1 MPLASSSSLK
11 ALLWCA
17 PCGHGARIGFCIC
30 KNRRHRLY
38 SHTVSQRLGEGLP
51 SAGFHQ
57 SPHQKNGHW
66 VAQKSENS
74 SLVILEL
81 LPKTYFAF
89 QSDPFGALPARFRRE
104 RLLIIGCGD
113 VGMRLAR
120 VQGHMRTFALTSQQQ
135 RITELREAGI
145 TPLLGNL
152 DQPSSLK
159 RLAGL
164 ATRVVHL
171 APPPLQGHHD
181 PRTLALARALMLRT
195 APSSVVY
202 GSTSGVYGDCEG
214 EWVAESRIVNPKT
227 SRAQRR
233 VDAEQRL
240 RHLARLRGNAVQM
253 RILRIPGIYANDRV
267 GGTPRDRLTR
277 GTAVLQIQDDVFTN
291 HIHAN
296 DLARACQLA
305 MWRGKTQR
313 AYNINDDSQMLM
325 GDYFDMAAGVYGLPK
340 PPRISRAQ
348 AKVELGEMQMSFM
361 SESRRLI
368 NTRMKR
374 ELRLRLLYP
383 QVQDGLEAQNLHL
396 KRD

>member
-1 MPLASSSSLK
+1 
-11 ALLWCA
+11 
-17 PCGHGARIGFCIC
+17 
-30 KNRRHRLY
+30 
-38 SHTVSQRLGEGLP
+38 
-51 SAGFHQ
+51 
-57 SPHQKNGHW
+57 
-66 VAQKSENS
+66 
-74 SLVILEL
+74 
-81 LPKTYFAF
+81 
-89 QSDPFGALPARFRRE
+89 
-104 RLLIIGCGD
+104 
-113 VGMRLAR
+113 MRLAR

-171 APPPLQGHHD
+171 APPPLQGQHD

-227 SRAQRR
+227 SRAQKR

-313 AYNINDDSQMLM
+313 TYNINDDSQMLM

-348 AKVELGEMQMSFM
+348 AKVELGEMQMSCM

-368 NTRMKR
+368 NTLMKR

>member
-1 MPLASSSSLK
+1 
-11 ALLWCA
+11 
-17 PCGHGARIGFCIC
+17 
-30 KNRRHRLY
+30 
-38 SHTVSQRLGEGLP
+38 
-51 SAGFHQ
+51 
-57 SPHQKNGHW
+57 
-66 VAQKSENS
+66 
-74 SLVILEL
+74 
-81 LPKTYFAF
+81 
-89 QSDPFGALPARFRRE
+89 
-104 RLLIIGCGD
+104 
-113 VGMRLAR
+113 MRLAR

-171 APPPLQGHHD
+171 APPPLHGHHD

-313 AYNINDDSQMLM
+313 TYNINDDSQMLM

-383 QVQDGLEAQNLHL
+383 HVQDGLEAQNLHL

>member
-1 MPLASSSSLK
+1 
-11 ALLWCA
+11 
-17 PCGHGARIGFCIC
+17 
-30 KNRRHRLY
+30 
-38 SHTVSQRLGEGLP
+38 
-51 SAGFHQ
+51 
-57 SPHQKNGHW
+57 
-66 VAQKSENS
+66 
-74 SLVILEL
+74 
-81 LPKTYFAF
+81 
-89 QSDPFGALPARFRRE
+89 
-104 RLLIIGCGD
+104 
-113 VGMRLAR
+113 MRLAR
-120 VQGHMRTFALTSQQQ
+120 VQRHVRTFALTSQAQ
-135 RITELREAGI
+135 RTSELRNAGI

-152 DQPSSLK
+152 DQARSVK

-171 APPPLQGHHD
+171 APPPLHGNHD

-202 GSTSGVYGDCEG
+202 GSTSGVYGDCDG
-214 EWVAESRIVNPKT
+214 AWVTESRLTNPTT

-240 RHLARLRGNAVQM
+240 RHLARLRSNVM
-253 RILRIPGIYANDRV
+253 RVRVLRIPGIYANDRV
-267 GGTPRDRLTR
+267 GGTPRDRLMR
-277 GTAVLQIQDDVFTN
+277 GTAVLQKQDDVFTN

-313 AYNINDDSQMLM
+313 TYNINDDSQMLM

-348 AKVELGEMQMSFM
+348 AQLELGDMQLSFM
-361 SESRRLI
+361 SESRRLV

-374 ELRLRLLYP
+374 ELRLRLLYS
-383 QVQDGLEAQNLHL
+383 QVQYGLTA
-396 KRD
+396 